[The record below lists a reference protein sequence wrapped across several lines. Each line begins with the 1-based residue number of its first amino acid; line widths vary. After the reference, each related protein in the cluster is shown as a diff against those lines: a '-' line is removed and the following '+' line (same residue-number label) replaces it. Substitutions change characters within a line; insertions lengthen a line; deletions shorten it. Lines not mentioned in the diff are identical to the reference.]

1 MESVLCEASVLS
13 LSRKSLFRLKGCGAA
28 EPSCFFYR
36 LPALS
41 AFLLS
46 VTSMEL
52 CLITSY
58 RSKGLPPLQALGG
71 TGTEWLLLAEAS
83 GAPSHAARFYGLRF
97 GHFTHP
103 GEEMFSDYSSA
114 ASSLPFK
121 GKQMIS

>member
-1 MESVLCEASVLS
+1 MEQLSQAASS
-13 LSRKSLFRLKGCGAA
+13 K
-28 EPSCFFYR
+28 R

-52 CLITSY
+52 CLIASY
-58 RSKGLPPLQALGG
+58 RSKGLPPTPG
-71 TGTEWLLLAEAS
+71 TGRNWNGVVAAGREAS
-83 GAPSHAARFYGLRF
+83 AAPSHTARFYGLRF

-121 GKQMIS
+121 GRQMIS